1 MLVLHL
7 LLTLDGLDPL
17 IGCPCPKSPPAFR
30 DLAKKEQEHI
40 LAKKGSDARIVE
52 CIVQRLH
59 QPIKCLSEVHR
70 ATVTIEA
77 VSFDIARQHILFCRS
92 EGAGAVI

>member
-1 MLVLHL
+1 MLVLHP
-7 LLTLDGLDPL
+7 LLTLNGLDPL
-17 IGCPCPKSPPAFR
+17 IGCPSPESPLAFC

-40 LAKKGSDARIVE
+40 LAKKGSDPRVVE

-77 VSFDIARQHILFCRS
+77 VSFGIARQHIWN
-92 EGAGAVI
+92 